1 MLCVSKGK
9 FFMVMSQ
16 ENAVRKLIRKLR
28 ENGKIM
34 EELIKIRKL
43 RSKGM

>member
-9 FFMVMSQ
+9 VFMVMPQ
-16 ENAVRKLIRKLR
+16 ENAVKERIRKLR